1 MGLFKRSKL
10 ALLSQTSRTRRL
22 MRLLSLPM
30 LLLAGAPLL
39 VTELRRPLFHNALAS
54 AIADV
59 IYLGHGAFGLAHG
72 HIPYTSGFMTYPD
85 QHITYLYPPL
95 SLLITMPPVLAG
107 PYFTAA
113 FSIEMLVLV
122 LAGALIL
129 GRVCR
134 GLGMTPYVGLA
145 VAVTLLAA
153 GPVLLTRVDAVQGLL
168 VAGAALALT
177 RRRAMTAVLLVSLAV
192 LVKETAIT
200 AAVPVVL
207 WCLLPE
213 PGQTVEVWKR
223 VGKVIAGALPA
234 LAIFTFF
241 LVWSRGA
248 ELTAALSSVHRGLE
262 IESVPASVAI
272 LLGRLVPVHA
282 YLGHL
287 ASWQLRAADAGL
299 LASASTAVGVVA
311 VIGGALFFTWS
322 RRRPVTAVA
331 FCVAAGLCAT
341 PVLSPQ
347 YLLLLFP
354 VLVLAAAA
362 EFPTRQAHRLLLL
375 GLAVALLTQAE
386 FPYLYGSVVSL
397 GVAGSG
403 SVLARNA
410 LLIVIAVLLA
420 RHGEEGRAPVAEGV
434 PLPAGLT

>member
-1 MGLFKRSKL
+1 
-10 ALLSQTSRTRRL
+10 LLRL
-22 MRLLSLPM
+22 VWLPL
-30 LLLAGAPLL
+30 LLLAVVPLL
-39 VTELRRPLFHNALAS
+39 VTEVRRPLFHNALRS

-72 HIPYTSGFMTYPD
+72 HIPYMSGFMSFPD

-95 SLLITMPPVLAG
+95 TLLITMPPVLAG
-107 PYFTAA
+107 SYFTAG
-113 FSIEMLVLV
+113 FSLEILILV

-129 GRVCR
+129 GWVCR
-134 GLGMTPYVGLA
+134 NLGMTPYVGLA
-145 VAVTLLAA
+145 VAVILLAV

-177 RRRAMTAVLLVSLAV
+177 QRRATTAVLLVSLAV
-192 LVKETAIT
+192 LVKETAVP
-200 AAVPVVL
+200 AALPVVL

-213 PGQTVEVWKR
+213 PGQAVDLWKR

-234 LAIFTFF
+234 VAIFTFF

-248 ELTAALSSVHRGLE
+248 ELTAALASVHRGLE

-272 LLGRLVPVHA
+272 LLSRLVPVHP
-282 YLGHL
+282 YFGHL

-299 LASASTAVGVVA
+299 LASAATVVGVVA
-311 VIGGALFFTWS
+311 VIGGALFFTW
-322 RRRPVTAVA
+322 RRRQPLTAVA

-347 YLLLLFP
+347 YLLLLLP
-354 VLVLAAAA
+354 VLAVAAVA
-362 EFPTRQAHRLLLL
+362 EFPPRQAHRLLLL

-386 FPYLYGSVVSL
+386 FPYLFGSLVSL
-397 GVAGSG
+397 GVVGVG
-403 SVLARNA
+403 LVLARNA
-410 LLIVIAVLLA
+410 LLIVITVMLA
-420 RHGEEGRAPVAEGV
+420 WKGQESRELVIEGAPI
-434 PLPAGLT
+434 PAGVT